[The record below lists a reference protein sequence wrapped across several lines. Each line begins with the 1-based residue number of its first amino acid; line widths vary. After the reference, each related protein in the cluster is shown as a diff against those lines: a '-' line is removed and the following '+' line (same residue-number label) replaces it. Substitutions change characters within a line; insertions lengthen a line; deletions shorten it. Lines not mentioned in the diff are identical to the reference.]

1 LTNYG
6 ALVQRVKQRIKSE
19 SGMPGK
25 GKLIYGGSLVPHW
38 DAAPIHDGALYEEDG
53 RIVAIDEY
61 GALRKRFPDAPS
73 IGSRDYVVIP
83 GFVNAHAHGRGF
95 TTYQM
100 GQPDE
105 PLEMRIIEM
114 ATRPEWGATSAAAQP
129 RSSYDPY
136 RDTLYACLKQ
146 IASGITSTLHSHIY
160 VGGRVEPYAKLTREV
175 LRAYADSGL
184 RCAFAL
190 GVRDRYSFTFM
201 DDHEFI
207 RLLPEELRAASG
219 IRPISCDMGF
229 AEFYSLLRTLA
240 AEYPQIKF
248 QLGPWNP
255 VWCSDR
261 LMEQLAEASARDGWR
276 IHTHLSETRYQA
288 GYARKA
294 YGKSWAGRLKELGML
309 SERFSGA
316 HAIWVDRADIE
327 LIKESGAQIV
337 HNPSSNLRLG
347 SGMAPVRDLLDRGV
361 PVAFGL
367 DSLSMN
373 DDEDMFQDLR
383 LGQVVQNRPG
393 LDTPPLAAST
403 MFTMATSVGAN
414 VTGIEGTGSLAPGM
428 LADAVLVSLPEVA
441 GGHADQPLA
450 DLMLRRAKAA
460 HVRTVI
466 IGGKVMLEDGRWNG
480 IDPESLRAQ
489 LRATMGTA
497 RRSEARSVAEVKQV
511 VRNVLKSYDQAP
523 S

>member
-1 LTNYG
+1 
-6 ALVQRVKQRIKSE
+6 
-19 SGMPGK
+19 MPGQ
-25 GKLIYGGSLVPHW
+25 GKLIYGGWLVRHW
-38 DAAPIHDGALYEEDG
+38 DQAPIENGALYEKGG
-53 RIVAIDEY
+53 RVVAVDTY
-61 GALRKRFPDAPS
+61 DVLRKRYPDAAS
-73 IGSRDYVVIP
+73 VGNRNHAVIP
-83 GFVNAHAHGRGF
+83 GFVNAHSHGRGF

-114 ATRPEWGATSAAAQP
+114 ATRPEWGAGSAGTQAK
-129 RSSYDPY
+129 SGYDPY

-146 IASGITSTLHSHIY
+146 IAAGITSTLHSHIY
-160 VGGRVEPYAKLTREV
+160 VGGPVEPYARMTREV
-175 LRAYADSGL
+175 LRAYRDSGL

-201 DDHEFI
+201 DDHEFVK
-207 RLLPEELRAASG
+207 LLPEELRAASG

-229 AEFYSLLRTLA
+229 ADFYALLRTLA
-240 AEYPQIKF
+240 GEYPEVRF

-255 VWCSDR
+255 IWCSDV
-261 LMEQLAEASARDGWR
+261 LMEQLSEASARDGWR

-288 GYARKA
+288 AYARKA
-294 YGKSWAGRLKELGML
+294 YGKSWAARLKDLGML

-327 LIKESGAQIV
+327 TIKASGAQIV

-347 SGMAPVRDLLDRGV
+347 SGMAPVRDFLASGIA
-361 PVAFGL
+361 VAFGL

-393 LDTPPLAAST
+393 LDTRPIAAST
-403 MFTMATSVGAN
+403 MFGMATSGGAA
-414 VTGIEGTGSLAPGM
+414 VTGIAGIGSLDPGK
-428 LADAVLVSLPEVA
+428 LADAVLVSLPGVT
-441 GGHADQPLA
+441 GGYADQPLA
-450 DLMLRRAKAA
+450 DLLLRRAKAA
-460 HVRTVI
+460 HVRTVV
-466 IGGKVMLEDGRWNG
+466 IGGKVVLEEGRWVG
-480 IDPESLRAQ
+480 QDPEELREQ
-489 LRATMGTA
+489 LSATLGPA
-497 RRSEARSVAEVKQV
+497 KGSGSRSVRGVKQV
-511 VRNVLKSYDQAP
+511 VRDVLKSYDQGT

>member
-1 LTNYG
+1 
-6 ALVQRVKQRIKSE
+6 
-19 SGMPGK
+19 MPAA
-25 GKLIYGGSLVPHW
+25 GKLIYGGSLVRDW
-38 DAAPIHDGALYEEDG
+38 GAAPIRNGALYEQNG
-53 RIVAIDEY
+53 RVVAVDEY
-61 GALRKRFPDAPS
+61 EALRRRFPDAPS
-73 IGSRDYVVIP
+73 IGNRDYVVIP

-114 ATRPEWGATSAAAQP
+114 ATRPEWGAGGAAAQAQP
-129 RSSYDPY
+129 AYDAY

-146 IASGITSTLHSHIY
+146 IASGVTCTLHSHIY
-160 VGGRVEPYAKLTREV
+160 VGGPVEPYARLTRDV
-175 LRAYADSGL
+175 LRGYAASGI

-201 DDHEFI
+201 DDHEFVK
-207 RLLPEELRAASG
+207 LLPEPLRSSSG

-229 AEFYSLLRTLA
+229 SDFYALLKTLA
-240 AEYPQIKF
+240 AEFPQVKF

-276 IHTHLSETRYQA
+276 IHTHLAETRYQA

-294 YGKSWAGRLKELGML
+294 YGKSWTRRLKELGVL
-309 SERFSGA
+309 TERFSGA
-316 HAIWVDRADIE
+316 HAIWIDAADMDI
-327 LIKESGAQIV
+327 LRESGAQVV

-347 SGMAPVRDLLDRGV
+347 SGMAPLRELLAHRI

-393 LDTPPLAAST
+393 FDTPPIPAVT
-403 MFTMATSVGAN
+403 MFTMATRTGAQ
-414 VTGIEGTGSLAPGM
+414 VTGIEGAGSLEPGS
-428 LADAVLVSLPEVA
+428 LADAVLVSMPEVA
-441 GGHADQPLA
+441 GGHAAQPLA

-466 IGGKVMLEDGRWNG
+466 IGGKVMIEEGCWKG
-480 IDPESLRAQ
+480 IDPQILREE
-489 LRATMGTA
+489 LLSSFGSA
-497 RRSEARSVAEVKQV
+497 RRSESRPVAEVKQV
-511 VRNVLKSYDQAP
+511 VRELLKSYDQPA

>member
-1 LTNYG
+1 MTGLVADQKKLIHGRWLVEDWRKTPIENG
-6 ALVQRVKQRIKSE
+6 ALCEEAGRVVEIGAYDVLR
-19 SGMPGK
+19 GRYP
-25 GKLIYGGSLVPHW
+25 
-38 DAAPIHDGALYEEDG
+38 DAA
-53 RIVAIDEY
+53 
-61 GALRKRFPDAPS
+61 S
-73 IGSRDYVVIP
+73 IGHRDHVVIP
-83 GFVNAHAHGRGF
+83 GFVNAHSHGRGF

-105 PLEMRIIEM
+105 PLEMRVIEM
-114 ATRPEWGATSAAAQP
+114 ATRPEWGAPSPGSATT
-129 RSSYDPY
+129 SSYDPY

-146 IASGITSTLHSHIY
+146 IAAGITSTLHSHIY
-160 VGGRVEPYAKLTREV
+160 FGGPVEPYARLTREV
-175 LRAYADSGL
+175 LRAYRDSGL

-201 DDHEFI
+201 DDREFVK
-207 RLLPEELRAASG
+207 LLPDELRVASG

-229 AEFYSLLRTLA
+229 GEFRALLATLA
-240 AEYPQIKF
+240 GEYPEVRF

-261 LMEQLAEASARDGWR
+261 LLEQIADASARDGWR

-288 GYARKA
+288 GYAHRT
-294 YGKSWAGRLKELGML
+294 YGKSWVGRLSELGML

-316 HAIWVDRADIE
+316 HAIWVDAADLD
-327 LIKESGAQIV
+327 LIKRSGAQVV

-347 SGMAPVRDLLDRGV
+347 SGVAPLRAFLERDI

-383 LGQVVQNRPG
+383 LGQVVQNQPG
-393 LDTPPLAAST
+393 VDMQSLAATT
-403 MFTMATSVGAN
+403 MFAMATSAGAI
-414 VTGIEGTGSLAPGM
+414 VTGIEGTGSLAPGNV
-428 LADAVLVSLPEVA
+428 ADAVLVSMPDVA
-441 GGHADQPLA
+441 GGHANQPLA

-466 IGGKVMLEDGRWNG
+466 IGGKVVLDEGRFVGW
-480 IDPESLRAQ
+480 DPQALRAQ
-489 LRATMGTA
+489 LVASMGA
-497 RRSEARSVAEVKQV
+497 ASSGRPPYVSQVKQV
-511 VRNVLKSYDQAP
+511 VRDVLKSYDRNP

>member
-1 LTNYG
+1 M
-6 ALVQRVKQRIKSE
+6 AE
-19 SGMPGK
+19 H
-25 GKLIYGGSLVPHW
+25 GKLIHGGWLVEHW
-38 DAAPIHDGALYEEDG
+38 QKDPIENGALYEEAG
-53 RIVAIDEY
+53 RVVEI
-61 GALRKRFPDAPS
+61 GAYDVLRKRYPDAAS
-73 IGSRDYVVIP
+73 IGDRDHVVIP
-83 GFVNAHAHGRGF
+83 GFVNAHSHGRGF

-114 ATRPEWGATSAAAQP
+114 ATRPEWGAASPGSQAK
-129 RSSYDPY
+129 SSYDPY

-146 IASGITSTLHSHIY
+146 IAAGITSTLHSHIY
-160 VGGRVEPYAKLTREV
+160 FGGPVEPYARLTREV
-175 LRAYADSGL
+175 LRAYRDSGL

-201 DDHEFI
+201 DDHEFMK
-207 RLLPEELRAASG
+207 LLPEELRARSG

-229 AEFYSLLRTLA
+229 ADFYALLTTLA
-240 AEYPQIKF
+240 GEYPDIKF

-261 LMEQLAEASARDGWR
+261 LLEQISEASARDGWR

-288 GYARKA
+288 GYARKT
-294 YGKSWAGRLKELGML
+294 YGKSWVGRLGDLEML

-316 HAIWVDRADIE
+316 HAIWVDAADLE
-327 LIKESGAQIV
+327 AIKGSGAQIV

-347 SGMAPVRDLLDRGV
+347 SGLAPLRDFLDRGI

-393 LDTPPLAAST
+393 LSTNSLAATT
-403 MFTMATSVGAN
+403 MFAMATSAGAA
-414 VTGIEGTGSLAPGM
+414 VTGIEATGSLTPGNV
-428 LADAVLVSLPEVA
+428 ADAVLVSLPDVA
-441 GGHADQPLA
+441 GGHADQPFA
-450 DLMLRRAKAA
+450 DLMLRRAKAV

-466 IGGKVMLEDGRWNG
+466 INGEVMLDEGRFVG
-480 IDPESLRAQ
+480 RDPKALRGQLIASMGSTSRTESSSVGQ
-489 LRATMGTA
+489 L
-497 RRSEARSVAEVKQV
+497 KQV
-511 VRNVLKSYDQAP
+511 VRDVLKSYDQEP

>member
-1 LTNYG
+1 
-6 ALVQRVKQRIKSE
+6 
-19 SGMPGK
+19 MPRQGN
-25 GKLIYGGSLVPHW
+25 LIYGGWLVRHW
-38 DAAPIHDGALYEEDG
+38 DQAPIENGALYEEGG
-53 RIVAIDEY
+53 RVVAVDTY
-61 GALRKRFPDAPS
+61 DVLRKRYPDAAS
-73 IGSRDYVVIP
+73 VGNRDHAVIP
-83 GFVNAHAHGRGF
+83 GFVNAHSHGRGF

-114 ATRPEWGATSAAAQP
+114 ATRPEWGAGSAGTQAKA
-129 RSSYDPY
+129 SYDPY

-146 IASGITSTLHSHIY
+146 IAAGITSTLHSHIY
-160 VGGRVEPYAKLTREV
+160 VGGPVEPYARMTREV
-175 LRAYADSGL
+175 LRAYRDSGL

-201 DDHEFI
+201 DDHEFVK
-207 RLLPEELRAASG
+207 LLPEELRAASG

-229 AEFYSLLRTLA
+229 AEFYALLRTLA
-240 AEYPQIKF
+240 GEYPQVKF

-255 VWCSDR
+255 IWCSDR
-261 LMEQLAEASARDGWR
+261 LMEQLSEASARDGWR

-288 GYARKA
+288 AYARKT
-294 YGKSWAGRLKELGML
+294 YGKSWAARLKDLGML

-327 LIKESGAQIV
+327 TIKASGAQIV

-347 SGMAPVRDLLDRGV
+347 SGMAPVRDFLASGIA
-361 PVAFGL
+361 VAFGL

-393 LDTPPLAAST
+393 LDTRPIAAST
-403 MFTMATSVGAN
+403 MFGMATSGGAA
-414 VTGIEGTGSLAPGM
+414 VTGIEGIGSLDPGK
-428 LADAVLVSLPEVA
+428 LADAVLVSLPEVT
-441 GGHADQPLA
+441 GGYADQPLA
-450 DLMLRRAKAA
+450 DLLLRRAKAA
-460 HVRTVI
+460 HVRTVV
-466 IGGKVMLEDGRWNG
+466 IGGKVVLEEGRWVG
-480 IDPESLRAQ
+480 RDPEDLREQ
-489 LRATMGTA
+489 LSATVGPA
-497 RRSEARSVAEVKQV
+497 KRSGSRSVREVKQV
-511 VRNVLKSYDQAP
+511 VRDVLKSYDQGT

>member
-1 LTNYG
+1 
-6 ALVQRVKQRIKSE
+6 
-19 SGMPGK
+19 MPGK
-25 GKLIYGGSLVPHW
+25 GKLIFGGALVQHW
-38 DAAPIHDGALYEEDG
+38 GAPPITNGALYEEDG
-53 RIVAIDEY
+53 RVVAVDGY
-61 GALRKRFPDAPS
+61 DALRKRYPDAQA
-73 IGSRDYVVIP
+73 IGSRDYVAMP

-114 ATRPEWGATSAAAQP
+114 ATRPEWGAGAAAQAK
-129 RSSYDPY
+129 SSYDPY
-136 RDTLYACLKQ
+136 RDTLYASLKQ
-146 IASGITSTLHSHIY
+146 IASGVTSTLHSHIY
-160 VGGRVEPYAKLTREV
+160 VGGPVEPYAKLTREV
-175 LRAYADSGL
+175 LRGYADSGL

-201 DDHEFI
+201 DDHEFVK
-207 RLLPEELRAASG
+207 LLPDELRAASG
-219 IRPISCDMGF
+219 IRPIRCDMGF
-229 AEFYSLLRTLA
+229 ADFYGLLKTLA
-240 AEYPQIKF
+240 AEFPQVKL

-294 YGKSWAGRLKELGML
+294 YGKSWTGRLKDLGML

-316 HAIWVDRADIE
+316 HAIWVDHDDIE
-327 LIKESGAQIV
+327 MIKESGAQIV

-347 SGMAPVRDLLDRGV
+347 SGLAPVRALLERGI

-393 LDTPPLAAST
+393 LDTAPIPAAT
-403 MFTMATSVGAN
+403 MFGMATATGAT

-428 LADAVLVSLPEVA
+428 LADVVLVSLPEVA

-466 IGGKVMLEDGRWNG
+466 IGGKVMIEDGRWKG
-480 IDPESLRAQ
+480 LDPESLRKELMASMSKTQ
-489 LRATMGTA
+489 
-497 RRSEARSVAEVKQV
+497 RSDPRSVAQVKQV
-511 VRNVLKSYDQAP
+511 VRDVLKSYDQPAN
-523 S
+523 

>member
-1 LTNYG
+1 M
-6 ALVQRVKQRIKSE
+6 ADA
-19 SGMPGK
+19 
-25 GKLIYGGSLVPHW
+25 GKLIHGRWLVEDWRKP
-38 DAAPIHDGALYEEDG
+38 ALENGALYERAG
-53 RIVAIDEY
+53 RVVEIGSFD
-61 GALRKRFPDAPS
+61 ALRARHPEAATLGHPDH
-73 IGSRDYVVIP
+73 VVIP
-83 GFVNAHAHGRGF
+83 GFVNAHSHGRGF

-114 ATRPEWGATSAAAQP
+114 ATRPEWGAPSDRATVKST
-129 RSSYDPY
+129 YDPY

-146 IASGITSTLHSHIY
+146 LAAGITSTLHSHIY
-160 VGGRVEPYAKLTREV
+160 FGGPVDTYARLTREV
-175 LRAYADSGL
+175 LRGYRDSGM

-201 DDHEFI
+201 DDGEFV
-207 RLLPEELRAASG
+207 RLLPEALRRESG
-219 IRPISCDMGF
+219 IAPVKCDMGF
-229 AEFYSLLRTLA
+229 DDFYALMQELA
-240 AEYPQIKF
+240 REYPDITF

-255 VWCSDR
+255 VWCSDSLLQR
-261 LMEQLAEASARDGWR
+261 IAEASAHDGWR

-294 YGKSWAGRLKELGML
+294 YGRSWVRHLNDLGML
-309 SERFSGA
+309 TERFSGA
-316 HAIWVDRADIE
+316 HGIWVDDADLE
-327 LIKESGAQIV
+327 LMRRSGAQVV

-347 SGMAPVRDLLDRGV
+347 SGVAPLRAFLDRGI

-393 LDTPPLAAST
+393 VDAQPLTAAT
-403 MFTMATSVGAN
+403 MFSMATAGGAV
-414 VTGIEGTGSLAPGM
+414 VTGIEGTGSLVPGN
-428 LADAVLVSLPEVA
+428 LADVVLVSLTDVA
-441 GGHADQPLA
+441 GGHASQPFA

-466 IGGKVMLEDGRWNG
+466 IGGKVVRDDGRFVG
-480 IDPESLRAQ
+480 HDAEGLRAA
-489 LRATMGTA
+489 LIASMAPATAAPSPVVGKL
-497 RRSEARSVAEVKQV
+497 KQV
-511 VRNVLKSYDQAP
+511 VRDILKSYDV
-523 S
+523 